1 MSEQQYQIIF
11 EKKEHALM
19 LQTTELFC
27 VIGEALNADITVL
40 MLLKE
45 KIAVQNAWFTIELI
59 RHYCNLL
66 YCLCMLQKEDLNK
79 SSIEEKAKKV
89 LRRELKIA
97 HAALDKIKRSNI
109 PEIGAIMRVCKSKVP
124 KTRESFFKNLATAI

>member
-19 LQTTELFC
+19 LQTAELFC

-45 KIAVQNAWFTIELI
+45 KIAAQNAWFTIELI

-97 HAALDKIKRSNI
+97 HAALDKIERSNI
-109 PEIGAIMRVCKSKVP
+109 PEIDYYAC
-124 KTRESFFKNLATAI
+124 L